1 MKRFF
6 IYMFGIL
13 IGFSINSCTLD
24 IVPDEIDTEED
35 AFEDPTAALRYVY
48 SCYSYLPQVNHGSAC
63 LDLLTGDEV
72 ITSFEHETFAAF
84 PKGNYTASNPV
95 ISYWNTFF
103 QGLRQCYIFLNN
115 VDRVPGLDESLKS
128 DYIAQVKFLIGYYH
142 FLMIR
147 CYGPVILIKEE
158 PKIDTDASNYL
169 GRSPLDECVDF
180 VCQMLDEAAS
190 GLPAKRSTVYEY
202 GLATSVA
209 AKALKAK
216 MLLYAA
222 SPLFNGNSEF
232 YSDFTDKQGVQ
243 LMPVQ
248 YDASKWERAETALK
262 EAIDFAE
269 ANGHK
274 LYENTTYNVA
284 TNAYPSDPTQRKL
297 RYNIIE
303 AGNPEILMVETRA
316 EGYYGLQNKSMP
328 YNSASAWNGVAPTW
342 NMLNRFYTKNG
353 LPYDEDPEFDSS
365 DASKLQ
371 IVTVDQAHALE
382 AKPGKQTIRFNLDR
396 EPRFYAWVAFQGGYY
411 EVMSA
416 ASNGAYDADPN
427 YEAVDGG
434 YRVVC
439 DFVEGGNCA
448 RSDVGGVL
456 RNAYAPTS
464 YLNKKGVD
472 PINAVSTSVKSPS
485 DYPWPV
491 IRLADLYLA
500 YAEACV
506 ETNNLD
512 AAKTYLNKIRTR
524 AGIPTVEESW
534 DGVATLTQDKLRQI
548 VRQER
553 MIELFME
560 NQNFWDMRR
569 WLLAGEYFNQKA
581 KGLNCEAK
589 TIQELATLTVID
601 FERKFETPTNY
612 LLPIPIDDVNKNE
625 KLVNNP
631 GY

>member
-115 VDRVPGLDESLKS
+115 VDKVPGLDDSLKS

-169 GRSPLDECVDF
+169 GRSPLDECVNF

-202 GLATSVA
+202 GLVTSVA

-232 YSDFTDKQGVQ
+232 YADFTDKQGVQ

-248 YDASKWERAETALK
+248 YDAAKWERAETALK
-262 EAIDFAE
+262 EAIDWAE

-274 LYENTTYNVA
+274 LYENTTYNTN

-303 AGNPEILMVETRA
+303 AGNSEILMAETRA

-416 ASNGAYDADPN
+416 VSNGAYDADPN

-512 AAKTYLNKIRTR
+512 AAKVYLNKVRTR

-534 DGVATLTQDKLRQI
+534 NGVATLTQDKLRQI

-553 MIELFME
+553 MIELYLE

-569 WLLAGEYFNQKA
+569 WLLASEYFNQKA

-589 TIQELATLTVID
+589 TIQELATLTEVD
-601 FERKFETPTNY
+601 FERKFQTPTNY
-612 LLPIPIDDVNKNE
+612 LLPIPIGDVNKNE

>member
-1 MKRFF
+1 MRRFF

-13 IGFSINSCTLD
+13 IGLSINSCTLD

-48 SCYSYLPQVNHGSAC
+48 SCYSYLPQVNEGASC

-115 VDRVPGLDESLKS
+115 VDKVPGLAESLKS

-158 PKIDTDASNYL
+158 PRIDTDASNYL

-232 YSDFTDKQGVQ
+232 YADFTDKQGVQ

-269 ANGHK
+269 ANGYK
-274 LYENTTYNVA
+274 LYENTTYNTN
-284 TNAYPSDPTQRKL
+284 TNACPSDPIQRKL

-303 AGNPEILMVETRA
+303 AGNPEILMAETRA

-371 IVTVDQAHALE
+371 IVTVDQEHALE

-448 RSDVGGVL
+448 RSDGGGIL

-512 AAKTYLNKIRTR
+512 AAKVYLNKVRTR

-534 DGVATLTQDKLRQI
+534 NGVATLTQDKLRQI

-553 MIELFME
+553 MIELYLE

-569 WLLAGEYFNQKA
+569 WLLASEYFNQKA
-581 KGLNCEAK
+581 KGLNCNAK
-589 TIQELATLTVID
+589 TIQELATLTEVD
-601 FERKFETPTNY
+601 FERKFQTPTNY
-612 LLPIPIDDVNKNE
+612 LLPIPIGDVNKNE